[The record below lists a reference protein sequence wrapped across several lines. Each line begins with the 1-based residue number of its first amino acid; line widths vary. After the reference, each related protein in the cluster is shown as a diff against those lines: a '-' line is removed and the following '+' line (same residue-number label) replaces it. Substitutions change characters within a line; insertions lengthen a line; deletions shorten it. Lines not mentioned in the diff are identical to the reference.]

1 MFTLKFY
8 KFHST
13 DGSSSTTS
21 ISCPMYDKY
30 KRANGSYTITTFN
43 TMVSINGVERH
54 VCNEDNDPSSNT
66 VSDGANEVGVAKAM
80 NFTATFDNCFVEN
93 DKGKTIDHIHPQSV
107 NIGPDLK

>member
-43 TMVSINGVERH
+43 SMVSINGVERH
-54 VCNEDNDPSSNT
+54 VCNEDSDHPSVTTVTT
-66 VSDGANEVGVAKAM
+66 VSDGASGVGIGR
-80 NFTATFDNCFVEN
+80 ATFDNCFVEN
-93 DKGKTIDHIHPQSV
+93 DKGKTIDHIHT
-107 NIGPDLK
+107 DLK

>member
-8 KFHST
+8 KFHSI
-13 DGSSSTTS
+13 DGSSTTTS

-43 TMVSINGVERH
+43 SMVSTNGVERH

-66 VSDGANEVGVAKAM
+66 VSVSGGTNEIVIDRAM

-93 DKGKTIDHIHPQSV
+93 DKGKTIDHIHP
-107 NIGPDLK
+107 D